1 MLQIVYT
8 TKFKKSFK
16 KLRSNRNFKKEV
28 FEFVVSELSLGE
40 DLDLKYR
47 DHSLVGDWIGY
58 RECHLQNDILLIY
71 KIEKNLLILVLADI
85 GCHSSLF

>member
-8 TKFKKSFK
+8 GRFKKSFK
-16 KLRSNRNFKKEV
+16 KLRSNKNFKKQV
-28 FEFVVSELSLGE
+28 FEFVVNELILSN

-47 DHSLVGDWIGY
+47 DHSLIGDWIGY

-71 KIEKNLLILVLADI
+71 KKENELLILVLADI
-85 GCHSSLF
+85 GSHSSLF